1 MRFVVGLGNPG
12 PKYVDT
18 RHNFG
23 FFCLERLSEQFRQAP
38 EWRLA
43 EERSK
48 SGLAQWEHWVGPD
61 GLEAA
66 LLWPLTYMNLS
77 GQAVDFLSNRL
88 GAPAAEEILVVVDDM
103 SLPLGQ
109 MRLRK
114 KGSSGGHNGLK
125 SIQAHLGHPDYPR
138 LRLGIGQPPPGAEV
152 IAFVLEPFS
161 EEEGPGVEAVTE
173 ASAQAAREWV
183 GGVSFEPLVGKVN
196 GWRWEGE
203 TPQPT

>member
-23 FFCLERLSEQFRQAP
+23 FFCLEALSALLHRAS
-38 EWRLA
+38 EWRLVEEASRSGVARWERWQGA
-43 EERSK
+43 EAAE
-48 SGLAQWEHWVGPD
+48 V
-61 GLEAA
+61 A

-77 GQAVDFLSNRL
+77 GQAVDFLSVQL
-88 GAPAAEEILVVVDDM
+88 GAALPAERILVVVDDM

-138 LRLGIGQPPPGAEV
+138 LRLGIGQPPETDEV
-152 IAFVLEPFS
+152 IDFVLSPFS
-161 EEEGPGVEAVTE
+161 NQERERLEAVT
-173 ASAQAAREWV
+173 AQSALMAADWV
-183 GGVSFEPLVGKVN
+183 AGVSFDTLVGKVN
-196 GWRWEGE
+196 GWRWEGDLR
-203 TPQPT
+203 P

>member
-23 FFCLERLSEQFRQAP
+23 FFCLERLSDFYRQSP
-38 EWRLA
+38 GWRLV
-43 EERSK
+43 EEASRTGVAAWERW
-48 SGLAQWEHWVGPD
+48 SGPGGV
-61 GLEAA
+61 EAA

-77 GQAVDFLSNRL
+77 GQALDYLSSRL

-103 SLPLGQ
+103 SLPLGA

-125 SIQAHLGHPDYPR
+125 SIQAHLGHSDYPR
-138 LRLGIGQPPPGAEV
+138 LRLGIGQPGPGVEV
-152 IAFVLEPFS
+152 IEFVLDPFRADES
-161 EEEGPGVEAVTE
+161 DGVEAVTA
-173 ASAQAAREWV
+173 ASAEAVAEWV
-183 GGVSFEPLVGKVN
+183 SGVSFEGLVGKVN
-196 GWRWEGE
+196 GWRWESE
-203 TPQPT
+203 NPQPG